1 MAKNEKA
8 EKIINKIHGLSP
20 DPGAVIHHKNKS
32 FKIFGA
38 LPHKFVNNK
47 SSFFIYDKKIL
58 YNNTM
63 SETIEITEIQ
73 AEGKKRMNSS
83 EFIKGNKI

>member
-1 MAKNEKA
+1 
-8 EKIINKIHGLSP
+8 
-20 DPGAVIHHKNKS
+20 
-32 FKIFGA
+32 
-38 LPHKFVNNK
+38 
-47 SSFFIYDKKIL
+47 
-58 YNNTM
+58 M